1 MYGRLSAE
9 QAQHLA
15 HRHNRA
21 TEFTSKMNT
30 QDKVY
35 WQSTLNRSM
44 HARSKLMIV
53 VEES

>member
-15 HRHNRA
+15 HNRD

-35 WQSTLNRSM
+35 WQLHLTFQYM
-44 HARSKLMIV
+44 QGSKLMIV
-53 VEES
+53 VEEN